1 MNIIAQIGNN
11 NPPDPIDDA
20 LAPYGDIITEAE
32 GWLDGTPVENE
43 GQMKAVDSLL
53 KSIKAAKKAVSDAEE
68 SASKPIYDAW
78 KAEKAKFAP
87 TITDLDRIAKG
98 LVAAVDA
105 FKRAEAA
112 RKEAARKE
120 AERLAWEATRAAHA
134 ASVAADASNIE
145 AQRAAAD
152 AQAEAARA
160 QQAATAAKADTV
172 KGLRWYDLHE
182 VTDRKALLNWIVTND
197 REAVAAFIDAYAEK
211 NHKRTPMAGVRTWR
225 EQRAF

>member
-1 MNIIAQIGNN
+1 MNIIAPIGHN
-11 NPPDPIDDA
+11 NPPFSIDDA
-20 LAPYGDIITEAE
+20 LAPFGDYIEEAQA
-32 GWLDGTPVENE
+32 WADGSPVTNAE
-43 GQMKAVDSLL
+43 QMAAVDLL
-53 KSIKAAKKAVSDAEE
+53 IKQIKAAEKAVNDARDDATKPLHAAWQEE
-68 SASKPIYDAW
+68 IARW
-78 KAEKAKFAP
+78 KP
-87 TITDLDRIAKG
+87 TIVDLDRIKKC
-98 LVAAVDA
+98 LLSAVDT
-105 FKRAEAA
+105 FKRAEAV
-112 RKEAARKE
+112 RKETARKE

-145 AQRAAAD
+145 AQRAAAE

-172 KGLRWYDLHE
+172 KGLRWYDMHE

-197 REAVAAFIDAYAEK
+197 REAVTAFIDAYAEK